1 MSLNIVSNYSANVAH
16 RNLASTESEMSSSLA
31 KLSAGTRVLSSK
43 DDAASMAI
51 GSRIKAEVSAL
62 KQASTNAGQAS
73 SMLQIADG
81 AMGTVGDVL
90 TRMKTL
96 AVQGASDNLSSTE
109 RSMLD
114 TEYQSLLSEID
125 RVANDTDF
133 NGTKLVQGSTEVTS
147 TVSSGI
153 DAAENAL
160 DAASG
165 VSNIAFDADVTDS
178 TYSME
183 FDATNNV
190 LTVTNLSDGTSE
202 GVDIGGTAIAQNAT
216 QEVRFEN
223 MGATITLNN
232 AFDKT
237 TDINTSGG
245 AASATG
251 GGGGAVD
258 ADSFNVSAADI
269 GVAISL
275 TGTSGTID
283 GTTANAAVVT
293 IGGFSGTAD
302 LSSTGA
308 KTVTMSDGVADTFE
322 LEFNVSTALSDT
334 DDFDISVNDLGALA
348 FADSQ
353 TSTDSSFTFKVG
365 TGTTSSEDDLTFTVD
380 SITQSALG
388 INGTALTG
396 TDTSNSDT
404 ALTAINSAIDTLNT
418 SRATIGAAQN
428 RLGFA
433 SANLASTIENQE
445 ASRST
450 LMDLDVAAE
459 MSNFTSKQVLMQAG
473 VSMLAQANQ
482 VPQNLMRLFG

>member
-1 MSLNIVSNYSANVAH
+1 
-16 RNLASTESEMSSSLA
+16 MSSSLA

-90 TRMKTL
+90 TRMKTP

-125 RVANDTDF
+125 RVANDTEF
-133 NGTKLVQGSTEVTS
+133 NGTKLVQGSTEVTAS
-147 TVSSGI
+147 TATNLG
-153 DAAENAL
+153 AAENNIETA
-160 DAASG
+160 DG
-165 VSNIAFDADVTDS
+165 V
-178 TYSME
+178 
-183 FDATNNV
+183 
-190 LTVTNLSDGTSE
+190 
-202 GVDIGGTAIAQNAT
+202 
-216 QEVRFEN
+216 
-223 MGATITLNN
+223 
-232 AFDKT
+232 
-237 TDINTSGG
+237 G
-245 AASATG
+245 AA
-251 GGGGAVD
+251 
-258 ADSFNVSAADI
+258 
-269 GVAISL
+269 L

-283 GTTANAAVVT
+283 GTAAASAVIS
-293 IGGFSGTAD
+293 IGGFSGSAD

-308 KTVTMSDGVADTFE
+308 KSVTLTDGTDSFDID
-322 LEFNVSTALSDT
+322 FNVTTALANG
-334 DDFDISVNDLGALA
+334 DDFDITANGLGALA

-353 TSTDSSFTFKVG
+353 TSTDSSFAFKVG
-365 TGTTSSEDDLTFTVD
+365 TGTTASEDDLTFTVD

-404 ALTAINSAIDTLNT
+404 ALTVINSAIDTLNT

-445 ASRST
+445 ASR
-450 LMDLDVAAE
+450 
-459 MSNFTSKQVLMQAG
+459 
-473 VSMLAQANQ
+473 
-482 VPQNLMRLFG
+482 

>member
-16 RNLASTESEMSSSLA
+16 RNLASTEMEMSSSLA

-51 GSRIKAEVSAL
+51 GSRITAEVSAL

-114 TEYQSLLSEID
+114 TEFQSLASEID
-125 RVANDTDF
+125 RVANDTEF
-133 NGTKLVQGSTEVTS
+133 NGTKLVQGSTAVTAS
-147 TVSSGI
+147 TTGAGGAESNI
-153 DAAENAL
+153 DAAN
-160 DAASG
+160 G
-165 VSNIAFDADVTDS
+165 VSNIEFDSDVTDAGY
-178 TYSME
+178 TLD

-190 LTVTNLSDGTSE
+190 LTMTSLVDGTSE
-202 GVDIGGTAIAQNAT
+202 GIDIGGTAIAQNGT
-216 QEVRFEN
+216 EEVRFEN
-223 MGATITLNN
+223 MGASITLNS

-237 TDINTSGG
+237 TDI
-245 AASATG
+245 SATG
-251 GGGGAVD
+251 GSTSATAGSTGVID
-258 ADSFNVSAADI
+258 AASFEITAASI
-269 GVAISL
+269 GVGAGL
-275 TGTSGTID
+275 TAASGTID
-283 GTTANAAVVT
+283 GTAAASATVS

-302 LSSTGA
+302 LSSIGA
-308 KTVTMSDGVADTFE
+308 KTITMTDGADTFE
-322 LEFNVSTALSDT
+322 LEFDVTTALANG
-334 DDFDISVNDLGALA
+334 DDFVFEADGLGNLA
-348 FADSQ
+348 FADAE
-353 TSTDSSFTFKVG
+353 TSSSSSFTYKVG
-365 TGTTSSEDDLTFTVD
+365 TGTTASEDDLTFTVD
-380 SITQSALG
+380 SITQNALG
-388 INGTALTG
+388 IAGNSLTG

-418 SRATIGAAQN
+418 SRATVGAAQN

>member
-16 RNLASTESEMSSSLA
+16 RNLASTEMEMSSSLA
-31 KLSAGTRVLSSK
+31 KLSTGTRVLSSK

-114 TEYQSLLSEID
+114 TEFQSLLSEID
-125 RVANDTDF
+125 RVANDTEF
-133 NGTKLVQGSTEVTS
+133 NGTKLVQGSTEVTAS
-147 TVSSGI
+147 TATNLG
-153 DAAENAL
+153 AAENNIETA
-160 DAASG
+160 DGVAAIS
-165 VSNIAFDADVTDS
+165 FDSDVTDAGF
-178 TYSME
+178 TVE

-190 LTVTNLSDGTSE
+190 LTMTNLADGTSE

-223 MGATITLNN
+223 MGATITLNS

-237 TDINTSGG
+237 SDIATTGGSASASAGSTGAIDTASFEITAATVGVG
-245 AASATG
+245 AA
-251 GGGGAVD
+251 
-258 ADSFNVSAADI
+258 
-269 GVAISL
+269 L

-283 GTTANAAVVT
+283 GTAAASAVIS
-293 IGGFSGTAD
+293 IGGFSGSAD

-308 KTVTMSDGVADTFE
+308 KSVTLTDGTDSFDID
-322 LEFNVSTALSDT
+322 FNVTTALANG
-334 DDFDISVNDLGALA
+334 DDFDITANGLGALA

-365 TGTTSSEDDLTFTVD
+365 TGTTASEDDLTFTVD

-450 LMDLDVAAE
+450 LMDLDVASE

>member
-1 MSLNIVSNYSANVAH
+1 MSLNTVSNYSANVAH
-16 RNLASTESEMSSSLA
+16 RNLASTEMEMSSSLA

-114 TEYQSLLSEID
+114 TEFQSLLSEID
-125 RVANDTDF
+125 RVANDTEF
-133 NGTKLVQGSTEVTS
+133 NGTKLVQGSTEVTAS
-147 TVSSGI
+147 VSGLTGDQNNI
-153 DAAENAL
+153 ETADGV
-160 DAASG
+160 AS
-165 VSNIAFDADVTDS
+165 IAFDSDVTDAGF
-178 TYSME
+178 TVE
-183 FDATNNV
+183 FDQANNV
-190 LTVTNLSDGTSE
+190 LTMTNLADGTSE
-202 GVDIGGTAIAQNAT
+202 GVDIGATAIAQNAT

-223 MGATITLNN
+223 MGATITLNS
-232 AFDKT
+232 AFDKA
-237 TDINTSGG
+237 TDIATTGG
-245 AASATG
+245 SASASAGSTG
-251 GGGGAVD
+251 VLDTASFEITAATVGVGA
-258 ADSFNVSAADI
+258 
-269 GVAISL
+269 GL

-283 GTTANAAVVT
+283 GTAAASAVIA
-293 IGGFSGTAD
+293 IGGFSGSAD

-308 KTVTMSDGVADTFE
+308 KSVTLSDGTDSFT
-322 LEFNVSTALSDT
+322 LDFNVTTALANG
-334 DDFDISVNDLGALA
+334 DDFDITANGLGSLA
-348 FADSQ
+348 FTDSE
-353 TSTDSSFTFKVG
+353 TSTDSSFTYKVG
-365 TGTTSSEDDLTFTVD
+365 TGTTASEDDLTFTVD
-380 SITQSALG
+380 SITQTALG

-418 SRATIGAAQN
+418 SRANIGAAQN

-450 LMDLDVAAE
+450 LMDLDVASE

>member
-16 RNLASTESEMSSSLA
+16 RNLASTEMEMSSSLA

-125 RVANDTDF
+125 RVANDTEF

-153 DAAENAL
+153 DAAENSL

-165 VSNIAFDADVTDS
+165 VSNIAFDSDVTDS

-237 TDINTSGG
+237 TNINTTGG

-258 ADSFNVSAADI
+258 AASFNVSAADI
-269 GVAISL
+269 GVATSL
-275 TGTSGTID
+275 TATSGTID
-283 GTTANAAVVT
+283 GTTANAAVIT
-293 IGGFSGTAD
+293 IGGFSGTED

-308 KTVTMSDGVADTFE
+308 KSVTMTDGTDTFE
-322 LEFNVSTALSDT
+322 LEFNVTTALSDT

-365 TGTTSSEDDLTFTVD
+365 TGTTASEDDLTFTVD